1 MFGKDYTISIK
12 AIYLFLFFCCYILDG
27 IAYSFYEN
35 MDFKGEISLS
45 GRYFPSAPEYSGQ
58 KHNNLSMALKAEI
71 FKDLDEQSSLIFTPF
86 IRLDSADPNRSKG
99 DIREFLYT
107 KYGDDW
113 EASIGIGQVFWGITE
128 SRNLVDIINQ
138 FDEVEDPTHKTKL
151 GQPLGN
157 ITLIRDESYFEFYLL
172 PYFRERP
179 TPGKKGR
186 LRTDP
191 HFLKSDAKFE
201 GGSQWTPE
209 VAFRWLNTY
218 DDIDVSSH
226 LFFGYAKQPSIDIR
240 IIDGVTNYGAAYQR
254 IRQLGGTIQKTA
266 GSTLYKL
273 ELIGRDGQRDSKTRR
288 TDFLA
293 SVIGLEHTM
302 YRVLS
307 DNGDLGLIL
316 EYNFDS
322 RRDRSSELLQDDLF
336 IATRFSLNDNL
347 NTELLLSSI
356 FDLDGDGQTYQ
367 IDFGK
372 RINDSLTYNIKG
384 AVYQNGRPGSTLY
397 ILRQDSWLELE
408 IKYYF

>member
-1 MFGKDYTISIK
+1 MFGKNYSINMK
-12 AIYLFLFFCCYILDG
+12 ASYFFLFFSYFIING

-35 MDFKGEISLS
+35 MEFKGEISLS
-45 GRYFPSAPEYSGQ
+45 GRYFPSEPAYSGQ
-58 KHNNLSMALKAEI
+58 KHNNFSIAIKPEI
-71 FKDLDEQSSLIFTPF
+71 FKDFDEQSSLIFTPF

-128 SRNLVDIINQ
+128 SKNLVDIINQ
-138 FDEVEDPTHKTKL
+138 FDEVEDPNNKAKL

-157 ITLIRDESYFEFYLL
+157 ITLIRDVGYFEFYLL

-218 DDIDVSSH
+218 GEIDISSH
-226 LFFGYAKQPSIDIR
+226 LFLGYAKQPSIDLR

-254 IRQLGGTIQKTA
+254 IRQIGGTIQKTA
-266 GSTLYKL
+266 GPTLYKL
-273 ELIGRDGQRDSKTRR
+273 ELIGRDGQRDSKLRR

-302 YRVLS
+302 YRVLG
-307 DNGDLGLIL
+307 DNGDLGFIL

-322 RRDRSSELLQDDLF
+322 RRSRSGELLQDDLF
-336 IATRFSLNDNL
+336 VATKFSLNDNL

-367 IDFGK
+367 LDFGK

-384 AVYQNGRPGSTLY
+384 AVYQNRRSGSTLY

-408 IKYYF
+408 MKYYF